1 MDVIKEFATWMKEN
15 SSLSDSSVYK
25 YSRAVNT
32 VSSDMLER
40 GVISESLLEMPSLI
54 LDRAVSD
61 ILKDDAFVLK
71 NTTGNNMY
79 SNSLKQFRL
88 FRAVE
93 GVYDASPETVKS
105 VIDNYETLTETERS
119 ALVKSRIGQGLF
131 KKRLLHKYENKCVV
145 TGIDE
150 KKLLI
155 ASHVKPWA
163 VCSNAERLS
172 AENGLLLTPTF
183 DKLFDRGLI
192 TFSESGRIY
201 FSSQLS
207 ESVIDKLH
215 ISEGDSFDL
224 KVSSELKQNLQ
235 YHQDVV
241 FVTQKRGKAI

>member
-1 MDVIKEFATWMKEN
+1 MDVIKEFAAWMKEN

-32 VSSDMLER
+32 VSNDMLER

-61 ILKDDAFVLK
+61 ILQDDAFVFK

-93 GVYDASPETVKS
+93 CVYDASPETVKS

-145 TGIDE
+145 TGINE

-163 VCSNAERLS
+163 VCTNAERLS
-172 AENGLLLTPTF
+172 VENGLLLSPTF
-183 DKLFDRGLI
+183 DKLFDCGLI
-192 TFSESGRIY
+192 SFADSGRILI
-201 FSSQLS
+201 SSQLS
-207 ESVIDKLH
+207 VDVVSKLH
-215 ISEGDSFDL
+215 ISESDTFNL
-224 KVSSELKQNLQ
+224 KASQELKQNLE
-235 YHQDVV
+235 YHRDVV
-241 FVTQKRGKAI
+241 FTTYRKR